1 MAKKEIEI
9 EVEAPA
15 QQPAKEKVSAA
26 QAAEVAVA
34 DAPAAAPVAAP
45 VAAVQA
51 APVAQVA
58 VQEKLVTV
66 KPRVTKTAFRC
77 NGKHW
82 STVAGQEMKVPPG
95 VAEHMATIGLL

>member
-1 MAKKEIEI
+1 MAKKEV
-9 EVEAPA
+9 EVEASA
-15 QQPAKEKVSAA
+15 QQPAKDKAA
-26 QAAEVAVA
+26 ADPVAAEAAVA
-34 DAPAAAPVAAP
+34 EPVAAVKAAP